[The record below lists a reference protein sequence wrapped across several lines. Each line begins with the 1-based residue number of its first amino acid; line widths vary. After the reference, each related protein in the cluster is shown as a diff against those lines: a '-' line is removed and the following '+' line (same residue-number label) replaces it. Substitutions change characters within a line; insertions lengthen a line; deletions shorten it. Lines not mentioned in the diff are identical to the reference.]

1 MPAKQPG
8 LIKLSPE
15 ARTRMQAMES
25 DLATLDAA
33 VISLKKLNV
42 DTTQMEDRL
51 KSMKDLRKVLLEEF
65 G

>member
-1 MPAKQPG
+1 MPAKTPG
-8 LIKLSPE
+8 LIKLTPE
-15 ARTRMQAMES
+15 ARTRMMAMES

-33 VISLKKLNV
+33 IISLKKLNV

-65 G
+65 A